1 MCVQVGE
8 DKEVGIVKGDITK
21 ENKQMSL
28 AHLTNPDLILKGDVA
43 TALAWAGGQDIERE
57 CQDNVNLLKQ
67 PNANNNPNNR
77 GKIGCQSIL
86 LIWSP
91 LTILVLMRLKNA

>member
-8 DKEVGIVKGDITK
+8 DKEVEIVKGDITK
-21 ENKQMSL
+21 ETTDVI

-57 CQDNVNLLKQ
+57 CQDNVNLLSN
-67 PNANNNPNNR
+67 PNAT
-77 GKIGCQSIL
+77 
-86 LIWSP
+86 
-91 LTILVLMRLKNA
+91 TILTTAGRLDAKYIAHMVASNDPSSNGD